1 MGVCSSATLSIS
13 RPGAAALIA
22 PDALRSDEEV
32 AAGGRQRS
40 DSTEA
45 GFIEQLLMSL
55 ENAERAQ
62 DSNDL
67 TDKAHGSDSLELPW
81 RHFARGMLIG
91 CGVIA
96 VPMAVLIWMV
106 VSNGILYRLYPL
118 PASAG

>member
-1 MGVCSSATLSIS
+1 MGVCSSAPPPIS
-13 RPGAAALIA
+13 RPVGAAALIA
-22 PDALRSDEEV
+22 PDALRSDEEA

-55 ENAERAQ
+55 ENDSERAQ

-67 TDKAHGSDSLELPW
+67 SDSLELPW